1 MKLRELMRYIEHN
14 QKVILNHGIWTE
26 EFRGTA
32 RQINLIAF
40 GDREIEYI
48 YIDNDIYTRD
58 YLKIQLKRVQQ

>member
-14 QKVILNHGIWTE
+14 QKVILNHGRWAE

-32 RQINLIAF
+32 RQINLISF
-40 GDREIEYI
+40 GDREVDYI

-58 YLKIQLKRVQQ
+58 YLKIQLKKE